1 MTPAG
6 SNPIDVLDEAA
17 SWEELARH
25 EVGRLAVVFAGAPEI
40 FPINYVVD
48 ADTLVFR
55 SAEGSKL
62 LAATI
67 GGQAAFEVDRWDAA
81 SGISVVAH
89 GTLRELDDPDEIAYA
104 AALPLRPWVGTI
116 KAHFL
121 CLTVT
126 EITGRTF
133 TFGDAPEDFAQ
144 LG

>member
-1 MTPAG
+1 MNTSAILKQHL
-6 SNPIDVLDEAA
+6 ID
-17 SWEELARH
+17 
-25 EVGRLAVVFAGAPEI
+25 PEI
-40 FPINYVVD
+40 CIRCNTCESICPVKAITHDSNNYVVD
-48 ADTLVFR
+48 ADTLVIR

-67 GGQAAFEVDRWDAA
+67 GGKAAFEVDRWDAA

>member
-1 MTPAG
+1 MNSPVTIIPEDSCWG
-6 SNPIDVLDEAA
+6 YLA
-17 SWEELARH
+17 SQ
-25 EVGRLAVVFAGAPEI
+25 EVGRLGVSSHDVPEI

-67 GGQAAFEVDRWDAA
+67 GGKAAFEVDRWDAA